1 MSTHHPFI
9 NPETGEASQQAA
21 FTYMDRSV
29 AAFYQQLER
38 AGFFKDG
45 VLLVVG
51 DHHAM
56 VPLQA
61 QEIQRSGVVRAPAH
75 VPLIVIDQRR
85 STQQAAQQQLAQ
97 QTDVYHTLI
106 QHVSGQHCQS
116 VWSGVLWG
124 ERQRAT
130 EQVLFRRGDRRDR
143 LSVLTDGGD
152 YTVQLNGDRSRLA
165 PAGSTHVAAP
175 EQMLRDVHAFRLGQQ
190 VTRMPPPKN

>member
-1 MSTHHPFI
+1 
-9 NPETGEASQQAA
+9 
-21 FTYMDRSV
+21 
-29 AAFYQQLER
+29 
-38 AGFFKDG
+38 
-45 VLLVVG
+45 VLLLVG

-85 STQQAAQQQLAQ
+85 STQQVTQRTAAQPQLAQ

-106 QHVSGQHCQS
+106 QHVSGQYCQS

-143 LSVLTDGGD
+143 LSVLTDRAD

-165 PAGSTHVAAP
+165 SAGSTHVAAP
-175 EQMLRDVHAFRLGQQ
+175 EQMLRDVHAFRLGQP